1 MPARDPA
8 STDRLGESVSA
19 LLPALD
25 AFNAFQGP
33 DRAAP
38 RSAWL
43 PLIDESLPEHGVGRE
58 AVLEVLSSVVIGRG
72 LRLGHPGFSGWVTT
86 APTTVAAA
94 AGLAQSVASAQRWWV
109 QPGNHLDSMAVE
121 WMIELLGFPHGFIGQ
136 FTAGGSSA
144 NLVGLGAAR
153 QHAGERL
160 GIDSA
165 QDGVAALPA
174 PRVYVSEQTHHVV
187 GRALGV
193 LGMGRANVRVIPLD
207 ATRHIDLGLL
217 RTAIDEDVTAGR
229 TPIAVVGNAGD
240 VNTGLVDP
248 LAALAEIAHERGIW
262 FHVDGAY
269 GGFGILDER
278 VRDRYGDPATY
289 DSFAVDPHKWMAAP
303 VGTGLAVCRDGDLL
317 SRSFTIE
324 TGGYDREREPAP
336 ASDEDPASPWESTGR
351 GTPDWGVDFSTP
363 ARGIAVWAIL
373 KEMGASGMRE
383 RVTRHL
389 DCARLVADRVRA
401 SGELELL
408 TEPELSICCFRYR
421 PPGSAD
427 EARLDELNQ
436 DVLAGLRK
444 RGRSLPS
451 GTWVDGRFA
460 IRPCFIN
467 PRSGLADAEML
478 VDEVLA
484 VGRAL
489 IATA

>member
-1 MPARDPA
+1 
-8 STDRLGESVSA
+8 
-19 LLPALD
+19 
-25 AFNAFQGP
+25 
-33 DRAAP
+33 
-38 RSAWL
+38 
-43 PLIDESLPEHGVGRE
+43 
-58 AVLEVLSSVVIGRG
+58 
-72 LRLGHPGFSGWVTT
+72 
-86 APTTVAAA
+86 
-94 AGLAQSVASAQRWWV
+94 
-109 QPGNHLDSMAVE
+109 MAVE

-207 ATRHIDLGLL
+207 ATRHIDVGLL

-324 TGGYDREREPAP
+324 TGG
-336 ASDEDPASPWESTGR
+336 
-351 GTPDWGVDFSTP
+351 
-363 ARGIAVWAIL
+363 
-373 KEMGASGMRE
+373 
-383 RVTRHL
+383 
-389 DCARLVADRVRA
+389 
-401 SGELELL
+401 
-408 TEPELSICCFRYR
+408 
-421 PPGSAD
+421 
-427 EARLDELNQ
+427 
-436 DVLAGLRK
+436 
-444 RGRSLPS
+444 LPS
-451 GTWVDGRFA
+451 GRASSTRVAVWPTPRCWWMKCWPWAGR
-460 IRPCFIN
+460 
-467 PRSGLADAEML
+467 
-478 VDEVLA
+478 
-484 VGRAL
+484 
-489 IATA
+489 